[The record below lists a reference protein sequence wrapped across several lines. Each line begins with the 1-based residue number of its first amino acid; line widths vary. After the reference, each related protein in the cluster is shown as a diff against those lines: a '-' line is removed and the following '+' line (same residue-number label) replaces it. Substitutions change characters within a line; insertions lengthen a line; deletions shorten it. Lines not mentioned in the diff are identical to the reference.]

1 MQQQLDVFV
10 SSLTSFWTLLA
21 AFVPQLLAALLLLFI
36 GWLFANLVRTG
47 GTKLLD
53 VLHFDSLAEKTG
65 IEAFLKQGNLELSLS
80 RLLAKLAYW
89 VVIFIVVVTVANS
102 LGLHIVADL
111 FNKIV
116 LYIPNIIV
124 AILVLVFGV
133 LVARFINRMVFAYL
147 YNIGVQG
154 ALTISTLSEYAVII
168 FVVFVALEQLQIGT
182 SLLTAAFQIGFGAVG
197 LAFALAFGLGGRE
210 WAAGEIKK
218 MPAKNDEACGQSP
231 LAGGFSECA
240 ACGCACRAP
249 RASAAAGWGP
259 FRPNPSPAQ
268 PDRRRV
274 PSSARAAAAA
284 AARSGRNGCA

>member
-1 MQQQLDVFV
+1 M
-10 SSLTSFWTLLA
+10 
-21 AFVPQLLAALLLLFI
+21 LAALLLLFI

-47 GTKLLD
+47 VTKLLD
-53 VLHFDSLAEKTG
+53 VLRFDSLAEKTG

-124 AILVLVFGV
+124 AILVLVFGI

-147 YNIGVQG
+147 NNIGVQG
-154 ALTISTLSEYAVII
+154 ALTISTLSEYSVII

-210 WAAGEIKK
+210 WAAGVIKK
-218 MPAKNDEACGQSP
+218 MTEK
-231 LAGGFSECA
+231 
-240 ACGCACRAP
+240 
-249 RASAAAGWGP
+249 
-259 FRPNPSPAQ
+259 
-268 PDRRRV
+268 
-274 PSSARAAAAA
+274 
-284 AARSGRNGCA
+284 